1 MYTPRLNNY
10 LGFPTVLGALF
21 APPPTPRSGTTK
33 IKLQVTFSLFQ
44 APKMRTMGMSYFL
57 WAVKLILVD
66 VCLPKDELAALS
78 STLDIFEG

>member
-1 MYTPRLNNY
+1 MYTPRLNNC
-10 LGFPTVLGALF
+10 LRFSTVLGVLLAS
-21 APPPTPRSGTTK
+21 PHPRSGTTK

-44 APKMRTMGMSYFL
+44 IPKMRTMGMSYFL